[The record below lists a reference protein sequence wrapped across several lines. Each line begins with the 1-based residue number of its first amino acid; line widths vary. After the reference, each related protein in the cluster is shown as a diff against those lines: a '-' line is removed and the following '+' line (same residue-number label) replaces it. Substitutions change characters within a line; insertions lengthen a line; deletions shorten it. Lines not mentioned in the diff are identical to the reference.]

1 MAKQEDLRVF
11 FSSRDSTCDE
21 CQDELGSGELIAL
34 TDPKCSG
41 RGAHFKKV
49 GRYNHKI
56 TSLDK
61 PQKLVYYNPGLE

>member
-1 MAKQEDLRVF
+1 MSNRAPFLALIGHGTLGNDGIESGIHLRWAFPWV
-11 FSSRDSTCDE
+11 
-21 CQDELGSGELIAL
+21 
-34 TDPKCSG
+34 
-41 RGAHFKKV
+41 GAHFKKV